1 MDTLG
6 DMTQLEAPLR
16 PDPDGADAEWLPRRM
31 GTTAV
36 VAIVAI
42 LVVFLVALSPLTHDI
57 DSGSGV
63 RASGEVE
70 LTEEH
75 PVVAVEFEASL
86 MALGDDPT
94 PMYAQFYVVTPGSSQ
109 DRPGTLQSGGFRRE
123 LWDGSQWVP
132 YDGDPV
138 IGRPGINTFRTRW
151 IFALA
156 AGLAQAAIPYE
167 IEINP
172 FYRGGGE
179 TAPDAGRDYEELQIR
194 TVSTYPIE

>member
-1 MDTLG
+1 
-6 DMTQLEAPLR
+6 
-16 PDPDGADAEWLPRRM
+16 M

-42 LVVFLVALSPLTHDI
+42 LVVLLVVLSPLTHHV

-63 RASGEVE
+63 RAAGDIE
-70 LTEEH
+70 LTEEQ

-94 PMYAQFYVVTPGSSQ
+94 PMYAQFYVVTPRSPQ
-109 DRPGTLQSGGFRRE
+109 DRPATLQSGGFRRE

-132 YDGDPV
+132 YEGDPV
-138 IGRPGINTFRTRW
+138 ISRPGINAFRTRW
-151 IFALA
+151 IFELA
-156 AGLAQAAIPYE
+156 AGFSQATVPYE
-167 IEINP
+167 VEINP
-172 FYRGGGE
+172 SYRGGGE

-194 TVSTYPIE
+194 TVSTYPVE